1 MRSKYLKIALWFLLP
16 AVAIMLIQSK
26 FTILINTS
34 ASLPKALFLL
44 SKDSLPNKQ
53 GDYIVYRL
61 PGNKRFDEQK
71 FIKLVGGIAGQEVVV
86 KGTAYYIEGNHL
98 GSAKDS
104 DAVGILVEQQPAGI
118 IPPGHYFAYTLH
130 KDSYDSKYKEV
141 GFISS
146 NNVLGTAYAIY

>member
-1 MRSKYLKIALWFLLP
+1 M
-16 AVAIMLIQSK
+16 
-26 FTILINTS
+26 INIS
-34 ASLPKALFLL
+34 DSLPKTLFLL
-44 SKDSLPNKQ
+44 SKRSLPNKL
-53 GDYIVYRL
+53 GEYIVYQL
-61 PGNKRFDEQK
+61 PNNKRFGEQK

-86 KGTAYYIEGNHL
+86 KGTAYYIEGNYL

-104 DAVGILVEQQPAGI
+104 DASGILVEQQPAGI

-146 NNVLGTAYAIY
+146 VLGTAYAIY